1 MAIRRKDRPEY
12 LAKLEEVRGLTYFGY
27 GDKVQSAAKLA
38 GMDLCHHQIYRVVSG
53 QLKNWEMLNIIQQVL
68 LEEI

>member
-1 MAIRRKDRPEY
+1 MAIRRKDRPKY
-12 LAKLEEVRGLTYFGY
+12 LAKLEEVRGMTYFGY
-27 GDKVQSAAKLA
+27 GDKVQAAAKLA
-38 GMDLCHHQIYRVVSG
+38 GMDLCHNQIYRVVSG